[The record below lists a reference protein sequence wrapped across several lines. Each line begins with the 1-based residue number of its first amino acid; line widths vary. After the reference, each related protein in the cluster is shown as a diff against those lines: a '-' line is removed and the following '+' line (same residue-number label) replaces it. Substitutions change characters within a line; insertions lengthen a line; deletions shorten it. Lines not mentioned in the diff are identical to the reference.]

1 MHALGVPSTTA
12 KIVYLVA
19 EKFMAQKGLT
29 NYKDVVTL
37 LVNAKTRGKA
47 GIHTT
52 VESQSDRDYAS
63 GPTHSHGIGDCL
75 LRINQQS
82 LL

>member
-1 MHALGVPSTTA
+1 MPRAMLISQ
-12 KIVYLVA
+12 YLEA
-19 EKFMAQKGLT
+19 PTQSASIRT
-29 NYKDVVTL
+29 NVNEMMTL

-47 GIHTT
+47 GVHTT

-63 GPTHSHGIGDCL
+63 GDTHSDGVGDCL

-82 LL
+82 Q